1 MAANFR
7 ITSRRKGGNLHLKL
21 SGNFD
26 GMAAME
32 LIYALKDSLGF
43 AQKIYIET
51 NDLSSLH
58 PFGQDVFQKN
68 FIFSPAASKKMYFIG
83 DFSRAIAPRNA
94 YSVNDHGSFRMPDAI
109 NPSAPSSIKRAG
121 NEANTDCR

>member
-7 ITSRRKGGNLHLKL
+7 INSHRKGGNLYLKL

-32 LIYALKDSLGF
+32 LIYALKDGLGF

-51 NDLSSLH
+51 DALGALH

-68 FIFSPAASKKMYFIG
+68 FIFSPATSQKMYFVG
-83 DFSRAIAPRNA
+83 DFSRAIAPQNA
-94 YSVNDHGSFRMPDAI
+94 YCINGHGKFQRPDAMH
-109 NPSAPSSIKRAG
+109 
-121 NEANTDCR
+121 

>member
-7 ITSRRKGGNLHLKL
+7 ITSRHKGGNLHLKL

-32 LIYALKDSLGF
+32 LIYALKDSLDF

-51 NDLSSLH
+51 NDLSTLH
-58 PFGQDVFQKN
+58 PFGQDVFQK
-68 FIFSPAASKKMYFIG
+68 ISFSPRQHQKKYTFSGTSAGPSPPGTLIALMIMAASGCLM
-83 DFSRAIAPRNA
+83 R
-94 YSVNDHGSFRMPDAI
+94 
-109 NPSAPSSIKRAG
+109 
-121 NEANTDCR
+121 

>member
-32 LIYALKDSLGF
+32 LIYALKDNLGV
-43 AQKIYIET
+43 AKKIYIET
-51 NDLSSLH
+51 DDLASLH

-68 FIFSPAASKKMYFIG
+68 FIFAPATSQKMYFVG
-83 DFSRAIAPRNA
+83 DFSRAIAPGNA
-94 YSVNDHGSFRMPDAI
+94 YCVNGHGRFQMPDAM
-109 NPSAPSSIKRAG
+109 N
-121 NEANTDCR
+121 